1 VICDL
6 NSKDTF
12 PPAVLQSDNQECNQR
27 VQIRSKF
34 GCPILTVNAIWTF
47 FEKTYVLWGIIF
59 IIFGFFLTLFGRKL
73 FKFAIFFLGMAA
85 FVFLS
90 MLFMYATFFDKKTD
104 PVYGWVTLAISIVI
118 GALVGLVLAKLSKIG
133 VAVLA
138 GWGGFSLGLILW
150 SSFLYYINS

>member
-1 VICDL
+1 
-6 NSKDTF
+6 
-12 PPAVLQSDNQECNQR
+12 
-27 VQIRSKF
+27 
-34 GCPILTVNAIWTF
+34 
-47 FEKTYVLWGIIF
+47 
-59 IIFGFFLTLFGRKL
+59 LTLFGRKL

-90 MLFMYATFFDKKTD
+90 MLFMYSTFFDKKTD
-104 PVYGWVTLAISIVI
+104 PAYGWGTLAISII
-118 GALVGLVLAKLSKIG
+118 LGALVGLILAKLSKIG